1 MEERMNEVT
10 PTART
15 ALPLDA
21 KRLPTIAAD
30 GRVAVPRYDRTRL
43 VTGIVHVGVGGFH
56 RAHQAL
62 TIDRLLSQGQAEDF
76 AICGVGLLPQDERMA
91 DVLRDQDFLY
101 TLMLKHPDGGRE
113 AQVIGSIVDFVL
125 AARDREAVIERMAR
139 PETRIVSLTIT
150 EGGYNVD
157 PTTGAFLAEDP
168 AVRHDLAHPDAPVTV
183 FGFVTAALVRRR
195 ARGVAPFAVLSCDNL
210 PHNGAVARNSFVSF
224 ARLVDQ
230 ELGNWV
236 AAHVSFPSSM
246 VDRVTPV
253 TTEADREDLRA
264 RFGIEDR
271 WPVVAEPFFQWV
283 IEDDFPAGR
292 PPFNLGGAELVRDVA
307 PYEAM
312 KLRCANCTHQ
322 AICYFGTLLG
332 YRYGHEALE
341 DPRILGLVRRYLS
354 EEALP
359 TLTPIEGVGFSA
371 YAEQVIARFANPE
384 IADTLA
390 RIRAFGSD
398 RIPKWLLP
406 VVRDNLAADRSVQVS
421 AAICASWARYHE
433 GRDERGEPIEIV
445 DRLQQELAEAAR
457 AQRERPTAFLE
468 NRELFGDLVDDPRFR
483 EPYLATLEALHRGG
497 VDLALR
503 QLVGS

>member
-1 MEERMNEVT
+1 MEHRQESRPV
-10 PTART
+10 
-15 ALPLDA
+15 PLDEEHLGA
-21 KRLPTIAAD
+21 IAAD
-30 GRVAVPRYDRTRL
+30 GRVEVPRYDRTRL

-56 RAHQAL
+56 RAHQAMVV
-62 TIDRLLSQGQAEDF
+62 DRLLSQGKADDF

-91 DVLRDQDFLY
+91 EVLGNQDFLY
-101 TLMLKHPDGGRE
+101 TLMLKRSDGGRD
-113 AQVIGSIVDFVL
+113 AQIIGSIVDFLL
-125 AARDREAVIERMAR
+125 APRDPDAVIERMAR
-139 PETRIVSLTIT
+139 AETRIVSLTVT

-157 PTTGAFLAEDP
+157 PTTGIFLAEDP
-168 AVRHDLAHPDAPVTV
+168 GVQHDITNLDAPTTV
-183 FGFVTAALVRRR
+183 FGFVTAALARRR
-195 ARGVAPFAVLSCDNL
+195 ARGIAPFAILSCDNL
-210 PHNGAVARNSFVSF
+210 PHNGTVARNSFVSF
-224 ARLVDQ
+224 AGLVDPQ
-230 ELGNWV
+230 LGDWI
-236 AAHVSFPSSM
+236 AQHVPFPSSM

-253 TTEADREDLRA
+253 TADADREDLRV
-264 RFGIEDR
+264 RFGVDDR

-292 PPFNLGGAELVRDVA
+292 PPFDAAGAQLVHDVA

-332 YRYGHEALE
+332 YRYGHEALQ
-341 DPRILGLVRRYLS
+341 DPRILEFVRRYLS

-359 TLTPIEGVGFSA
+359 SLVRIEGVDFAA
-371 YAEQVIARFANPE
+371 YAAQVVERFANPE

-406 VVRDNLAADRSVQVS
+406 VVRDNLTAGRSVRVS
-421 AAICASWARYHE
+421 AAICASWARYNE

-445 DRLQQELAEAAR
+445 DRLQEELARAAQ
-457 AQRERPTAFLE
+457 AQQERPTAFIE

-483 EPYLATLEALHRGG
+483 DPYLSTLEALRRGG
-497 VDLALR
+497 VDEALG
-503 QLVGS
+503 QLSTD

>member
-1 MEERMNEVT
+1 MRSAEIEPV
-10 PTART
+10 
-15 ALPLDA
+15 PLDEEHLGA
-21 KRLPTIAAD
+21 VTAD
-30 GRVAVPRYDRTRL
+30 GRVEVPRYARTQL

-56 RAHQAL
+56 RAHQAMA
-62 TIDRLLSQGQAEDF
+62 IDRLLSSGRGEDF
-76 AICGVGLLPQDERMA
+76 AICGVGLLPQDERIG
-91 DVLRDQDFLY
+91 DVLVEQDFLY
-101 TLMLKHPDGGRE
+101 TLMLKHADGGRE
-113 AQVIGSIVDFVL
+113 ARVIGSVVDFL
-125 AARDREAVIERMAR
+125 FAPGDPDAVIERMAR

-157 PTTGAFLAEDP
+157 PTTGVFLAEDP
-168 AVRHDLAHPDAPVTV
+168 GVRHDLDNPDVPVTV
-183 FGFVTAALVRRR
+183 FGFVTAALARRR

-210 PHNGAVARNSFVSF
+210 PHNGSVARSSFVTF
-224 ARLVDQ
+224 ARLVDTA
-230 ELGNWV
+230 LGDWV
-236 AAHVSFPSSM
+236 AEHVRFPSSM

-253 TTEADREDLRA
+253 TTEADREEVAA
-264 RFGIEDR
+264 RFGIADR

-292 PPFNLGGAELVRDVA
+292 PPFDVAGAELVADVA

-322 AICYFGTLLG
+322 TICYFGTLLG
-332 YRYGHEALE
+332 YRFGHEALA
-341 DPRILGLVRRYLS
+341 DPRILGLVRRYLR

-359 TLTPIEGVGFSA
+359 TLSPIEGVDFAA
-371 YAEQVIARFANPE
+371 YAAQVVDRFSNPE

-406 VVRDNLAADRSVQVS
+406 VVRDNLAAGRSVRVG

-433 GRDERGEPIEIV
+433 GVDERGEPIEIV
-445 DRLQQELAEAAR
+445 DRLADELARAAR
-457 AQRERPTAFLE
+457 SQRERPTAFIE

-483 EPYLATLEALHRGG
+483 DPYLETLEALRTGG
-497 VDLALR
+497 VDGALR
-503 QLVGS
+503 SLESD